1 MLVCVFFSLRG
12 VRQAKR
18 MVATPLPA
26 DPLPVEGRVRRPAK
40 LKMQSPAV
48 TDILSFMGYDPP
60 FEVKMTTKKR

>member
-1 MLVCVFFSLRG
+1 
-12 VRQAKR
+12 